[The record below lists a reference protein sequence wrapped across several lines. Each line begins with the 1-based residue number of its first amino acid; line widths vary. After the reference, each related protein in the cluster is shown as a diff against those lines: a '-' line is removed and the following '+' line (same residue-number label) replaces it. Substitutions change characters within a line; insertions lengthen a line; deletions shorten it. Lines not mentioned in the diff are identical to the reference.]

1 MHADGRLAAM
11 LQRSNVSEA
20 DGHEDHREMLKMMM
34 QAEQV
39 LAATIA
45 STGALAA
52 DHGDTLTEDL
62 AIERGRTHDKVG
74 WILRAYLQE

>member
-11 LQRSNVSEA
+11 LQRSNVSET

-39 LAATIA
+39 LAATVA

-62 AIERGRTHDKVG
+62 AIERGRTHAKFG
-74 WILRAYLQE
+74 WILRAHLQE